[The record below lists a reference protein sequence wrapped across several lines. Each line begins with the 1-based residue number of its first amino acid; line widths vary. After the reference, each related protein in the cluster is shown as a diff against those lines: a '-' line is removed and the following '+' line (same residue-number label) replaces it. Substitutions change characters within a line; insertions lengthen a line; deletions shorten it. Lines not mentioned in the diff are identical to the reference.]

1 VKRLLSTKIL
11 DPKVEALLKG
21 AGFYLQQYDALKF
34 EYLPVHMESLPAIFS
49 SRNAVKACF
58 GDPTDIPAEI
68 ASECFCV
75 GNKAASLLKEYGQ
88 RVVAQEADAS
98 SLARLIV
105 KKHAHKSFIY
115 YCSDRRLDTLPDEL
129 KAAGIHLEER
139 IAYKTNFSKQSFENP
154 FDGIL
159 FFSPSGVQSFLEG
172 NELGDAWGLC
182 IGPTTAKEAK
192 KYTDKIKIA
201 KQPEAMALAELAIQ
215 FFSENTTK
223 IHE

>member
-1 VKRLLSTKIL
+1 MKRLLSTKIL
-11 DPKVEALLKG
+11 DPKAEALLKG
-21 AGFYLQQYDALKF
+21 AGFFLQQYDALEIEF
-34 EYLPVHMESLPAIFS
+34 MPVHMESLPAIFS

-58 GDPTDIPAEI
+58 GNPTAKPAEI
-68 ASECFCV
+68 VPECFCV
-75 GNKAASLLKEYGQ
+75 GNKTASLLEQYGQ
-88 RVVAQEADAS
+88 RVIAQEADAS
-98 SLARLIV
+98 RLARLIV

-129 KAAGIHLEER
+129 KAAGIPLEER
-139 IAYKTNFSKQSFENP
+139 IAYKTKFRKQSFENP

-172 NELGDAWGLC
+172 NELGDAWALC
-182 IGPTTAKEAK
+182 IGSTTAGEAK

-215 FFSENTTK
+215 FFSKNTTD